1 MSALL
6 LLIGGADPEAPM
18 GWAQIDDEGA
28 VLAQGVLAP
37 GVAAPIASPQRTVL
51 VLPGADAR
59 VKLLDLPARTQ
70 AQARAGAPFLFE
82 GVLAENEDMHW
93 AVGAAQ
99 NDAGQRLVAAIAQ
112 SRLKHWLARCAQSGA
127 KPHWVTLDF
136 LLTPAAGGEVTIAAT
151 PSHTIVA
158 AGAAGGFT
166 IEPDL
171 APLVFS
177 HWLAQARITPRRI
190 VLIGG
195 EPARWREALGA
206 HAPLLDVAPAQDLA
220 ALLARGAVQADYG
233 APNLLQGAFGVEAAK
248 ASPLKLWRFA
258 ALLAAAAFLLQ
269 VGSLLIHAVRDG
281 QAARQITVAAERD
294 FQAVHPGRIV
304 NFRAQVTALTNQVA
318 QSGRHPLLTVAEP
331 LAAALR
337 RNPAVRVDDVRHQA
351 PGRSVRVMISGT
363 DQAGLEAV
371 IAALRAGGVQL
382 DRRDVSPRDGRYSA
396 ELSLEAPL

>member
-6 LLIGGADPEAPM
+6 LLIGGEDPEAPM
-18 GWAQIDDEGA
+18 AWAQVDDVGV
-28 VLAQGVLAP
+28 VLAQGVLAGGAQAP
-37 GVAAPIASPQRTVL
+37 AAPPARTVL

-59 VKLLDLPARTQ
+59 VKVLDLPARTE

-82 GVLAENEDMHW
+82 DVLAEHEDMHW
-93 AVGAAQ
+93 AIGSAQ
-99 NDAGQRLVAAIAQ
+99 NDAGQRLVAGISR

-136 LLTPAAGGEVTIAAT
+136 MLAPTAAGEVAIAAT
-151 PSHTIVA
+151 PTHTIVA

-166 IEPDL
+166 IEQDL
-171 APLVFS
+171 APRVFS
-177 HWLAQARITPRRI
+177 SWLAQARIAPQRI
-190 VLIGG
+190 LLIGG
-195 EPARWREALGA
+195 DPARWREALGA
-206 HAPLLDVAPAQDLA
+206 YASLLDPAPAQDLA

-248 ASPLKLWRFA
+248 PSPLKLWRFA

-281 QAARQITVAAERD
+281 QAARQIAEAAERD

-304 NFRAQVTALTNQVA
+304 NLRAQVTALTNQVA
-318 QSGRHPLLTVAEP
+318 QSARHPVLTVAEP
-331 LAAALR
+331 LAAVLR
-337 RNPAVRVDDVRHQA
+337 ENPSVRVDDVRHQA
-351 PGRSVRVMISGT
+351 PGRSVRVMMSGA

-371 IAALRAGGVQL
+371 ITALRAAGVQL
-382 DRRDVSPRDGRYSA
+382 DRRDVPPREGRYSA
-396 ELSLEAPL
+396 ELTLEAPL